1 MNPDD
6 KAKRLRIYISST
18 DKFKHSP
25 LYEVIVY
32 AARRYGIAGAT
43 VFKGIMGFGASS
55 EIYSNK
61 LWEISEKLPLVV
73 EIIDEAPKIDSF
85 LESITPFF
93 EKIGKGHIITLEE
106 TKVIMHKT
114 GNKNLSE
121 NLKI

>member
-1 MNPDD
+1 MNPGD

-32 AARRYGIAGAT
+32 AARRYGITGAT

-61 LWEISEKLPLVV
+61 LWEISEKVPLVV
-73 EIIDEAPKIDSF
+73 EIIDEPKKIDAF
-85 LESITPFF
+85 FESIKPFF
-93 EKIGKGHIITLEE
+93 LKIGKGHIITADE
-106 TKVIMHKT
+106 TAVIMHT
-114 GNKNLSE
+114 IGNK
-121 NLKI
+121 K